1 MLFSRAY
8 LLKRAELDS
17 ESLDRLSDPRIAQY
31 FELLRAFG
39 RIDRFEV
46 DACGRVTAQFRDPWR
61 QRFQNAN
68 QALDGD
74 PSRDGRAIGVS
85 TVKVAAVPDAGI
97 ASTHRDR
104 QLMRARLNDRAHR
117 LAQVHVL
124 MRVDVGRIA
133 AHQQADR
140 RELREDIQRYRYRA

>member
-31 FELLRAFG
+31 LELLRAFG
-39 RIDRFEV
+39 RIHRLEV
-46 DACGRVTAQFRDPWR
+46 AACGRVTAQFSDPWR

-85 TVKVAAVPDAGI
+85 PGKVAAVPDAVRG
-97 ASTHRDR
+97 STAAAR
-104 QLMRARLNDRAHR
+104 QRTSARLNVRAN
-117 LAQVHVL
+117 
-124 MRVDVGRIA
+124 
-133 AHQQADR
+133 
-140 RELREDIQRYRYRA
+140 